1 MEQSIEVDSE
11 EQQCPP
17 NITVFLQ
24 DVPLALTSF
33 SLTSDTPKYVVSL
46 NGKLNDNFWRKTIV
60 IHISSRWSSGTSV
73 PHFTSIASC
82 GQVPNIDNWNRSKK
96 KHSIVSIYTVQLSVE
111 QNTLSLYHFVDF
123 VLLTGMYVF
132 CLGFRF
138 CYSNKDK
145 VGKWLILF
153 FIVIMLHLKVRH
165 N

>member
-1 MEQSIEVDSE
+1 MIMSHSNNWQMEQSIEVDSE

-96 KHSIVSIYTVQLSVE
+96 KQYCIHLYCTVVCR
-111 QNTLSLYHFVDF
+111 TKHFVTVSF
-123 VLLTGMYVF
+123 CRFCIVNWYV
-132 CLGFRF
+132 CILFRF
-138 CYSNKDK
+138 S
-145 VGKWLILF
+145 ILLF
-153 FIVIMLHLKVRH
+153 K
-165 N
+165 